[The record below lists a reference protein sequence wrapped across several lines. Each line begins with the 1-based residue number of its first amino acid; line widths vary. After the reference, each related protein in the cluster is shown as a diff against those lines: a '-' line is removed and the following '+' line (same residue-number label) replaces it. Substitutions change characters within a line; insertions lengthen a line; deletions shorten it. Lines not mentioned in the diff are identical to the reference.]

1 MVPPVSSVHEFGPF
15 RLDTVE
21 RLLLRAGQPVSLT
34 PKAFDLLIY
43 LVERHGRLITKTEL
57 LRAVWPDTFVEEA
70 NLTYTVS
77 AVRRALGDS
86 QDGERYIQT
95 VPTRGYRFL
104 APVTRGEQPPPIPQI
119 AEARRPPQ
127 VSRRWKEI
135 ALLSGA
141 LGTILLALLVGL
153 ATIHFREKRPDL
165 SRVVFTVPRD
175 PAAFPQFNLPAISP
189 DGTRVVFFGPGDGGK
204 LVLWSRALD
213 SLAIQPLAGTELSSG
228 PPYPFWSPDGHFIA
242 FFSGGKLKKIAADGG
257 ASQEL
262 APAPDAAGGSWGSDG
277 TIIFSPQVG
286 PLYRVSAAGGPATPL
301 RELDASRGE
310 LRHVWP
316 HFLPDGKHYLY
327 VARSSDAEKT
337 GIYLG
342 TVGTQET
349 RLLIAGESNVVYSP
363 PGYLIFVRDGT
374 LVAQAFG
381 LGTSQLADGAFPLP
395 SYGGRSFPAA
405 STFGLFSVSQNG
417 VLAYADA
424 HLVDVQPTWYDRHG
438 EVLGTIGEPG
448 EYGTVRLAPDDKRAA
463 LERTGATAGVWVLDV
478 ATGIPGRLTFGPESD
493 PVWSPDGREVVFS
506 DTLGTLHR
514 RVIGKKNDDE
524 VLMGNGDG
532 NYPKDWTPDGAAILF
547 IKDDGRSLYRLPL
560 SGSRRP
566 ELLLETPFQK
576 DQFHVSP
583 DGRWIAFNSL
593 ESGRWEV
600 YAAAFPSF
608 TDKRQVS
615 RDGGGQPVWR
625 NDGKELFYLSLQG
638 KLMAVDTTL
647 GASLEAS
654 DPAILFQVPISV
666 NPRIDQYAVA
676 RDGQRF
682 IFCAPGDSAGQPI
695 TVVVNWTAGLN
706 VSQGIAR
713 VPQ

>member
-1 MVPPVSSVHEFGPF
+1 MVPPESSVHEFGPF
-15 RLDTVE
+15 RLDTAE
-21 RLLLRAGQPVSLT
+21 RLLLRAGQPVPLT

-43 LVERHGRLITKTEL
+43 LVERHGRLITKKEL
-57 LRAVWPDTFVEEA
+57 LSAVWPNTFVEEA

-77 AVRRALGDS
+77 ALRRALGDS
-86 QDGERYIQT
+86 QEGERYIQT

-104 APVTRGEQPPPIPQI
+104 AAVAPGEQPPLPQV
-119 AEARRPPQ
+119 ADVHHAAH

-153 ATIHFREKRPDL
+153 ATVHSREKRADQL
-165 SRVVFTVPRD
+165 RVVFTIPRD

-189 DGTRVVFFGPGDGGK
+189 DGTRVVFFGPGEGGK
-204 LVLWSRALD
+204 LVLWTRALD
-213 SLAIQPLAGTELSSG
+213 SLAIQSLAGTELSSG

-262 APAPDAAGGSWGSDG
+262 ALAPDAAGGSWGSDG

-286 PLYRVSAAGGPATPL
+286 PLYRVSAAGGLATPL
-301 RELDASRGE
+301 RELEATRGD

-342 TVGTQET
+342 NVGTQES
-349 RLLIAGESNVVYSP
+349 RLLIHGESNVVYSP

-374 LVAQAFG
+374 LVAQAFA
-381 LGTSQLADGAFPLP
+381 LDNSQLADGAFTLP

-424 HLVDVQPTWYDRHG
+424 HLIDVQPTWYDRRG
-438 EVLGTIGEPG
+438 KVLGTIGEPG
-448 EYGTVRLAPDDKRAA
+448 EYGTVRLSPDDKRAA
-463 LERTGATAGVWVLDV
+463 LERTGAKAGLWLLDV
-478 ATGIPGRLTFGPESD
+478 ATGVPMRLTFGNESD
-493 PVWSPDGREVVFS
+493 PVWSPDGRELVFADPS
-506 DTLGTLHR
+506 GNFHR
-514 RVIGKKNDDE
+514 RVIGQNEDE
-524 VLMGNGDG
+524 ILLSNGDA
-532 NYPKDWTPDGAAILF
+532 NYPEYWTPDGRAILF
-547 IKDDGRSLYRLPL
+547 IKGDGRSLFRLPL

-566 ELLLETPFQK
+566 EPLHETLFSR
-576 DQFHVSP
+576 DQFRVSP

-600 YAAAFPSF
+600 YAAAFPSL

-615 RDGGGQPVWR
+615 RDGGGQPLWR

-638 KLMAVDTTL
+638 KLMAVDTRL
-647 GASLEAS
+647 GATLETS
-654 DPAILFQVPISV
+654 DPTSLFQAPIGV
-666 NPRIDQYAVA
+666 NPIIDQYAVA

-682 IFCAPGDSAGQPI
+682 IFCAPGNSSGQPI
-695 TVVVNWTAGLN
+695 TVVVNWTARLN
-706 VSQGIAR
+706 LSQGSTRI
-713 VPQ
+713 PQ

>member
-1 MVPPVSSVHEFGPF
+1 
-15 RLDTVE
+15 
-21 RLLLRAGQPVSLT
+21 
-34 PKAFDLLIY
+34 
-43 LVERHGRLITKTEL
+43 
-57 LRAVWPDTFVEEA
+57 
-70 NLTYTVS
+70 
-77 AVRRALGDS
+77 
-86 QDGERYIQT
+86 
-95 VPTRGYRFL
+95 
-104 APVTRGEQPPPIPQI
+104 
-119 AEARRPPQ
+119 
-127 VSRRWKEI
+127 
-135 ALLSGA
+135 
-141 LGTILLALLVGL
+141 
-153 ATIHFREKRPDL
+153 
-165 SRVVFTVPRD
+165 
-175 PAAFPQFNLPAISP
+175 
-189 DGTRVVFFGPGDGGK
+189 VVFFGPGDGGK

-213 SLAIQPLAGTELSSG
+213 SLAIQSLAGTEISSG

-257 ASQEL
+257 ASQEI
-262 APAPDAAGGSWGSDG
+262 AFAPDAAGGSWGSDG
-277 TIIFSPQVG
+277 TIIFSSQVG

-342 TVGTQET
+342 TVGTQES
-349 RLLIAGESNVVYSP
+349 RLLIHGESNVVYSP

-374 LVAQAFG
+374 LVAQAFA

-438 EVLGTIGEPG
+438 KVLGTIGEPG
-448 EYGTVRLAPDDKRAA
+448 EYGTVRLSPDDKRAA
-463 LERTGATAGVWVLDV
+463 LERTGAKAGLWLLDV
-478 ATGIPGRLTFGPESD
+478 ATGAPERLTFGAESD
-493 PVWSPDGREVVFS
+493 PVWSPDGRELVFADQS
-506 DTLGTLHR
+506 GNFHR
-514 RVIGKKNDDE
+514 KEIGKNADE
-524 VLMGNGDG
+524 ILLSNGDA
-532 NYPKDWTPDGAAILF
+532 NYPKYWTPDGRAILF
-547 IKDDGRSLYRLPL
+547 IKDDGRSLFRLPL
-560 SGSRRP
+560 SGSRLP
-566 ELLLETPFQK
+566 EPLPETLFSR
-576 DQFHVSP
+576 DQFRVSP

-600 YAAAFPSF
+600 YAASFPSF

-615 RDGGGQPVWR
+615 RNGGGQPLWR
-625 NDGKELFYLSLQG
+625 NDGKELFFLSLQG
-638 KLMAVDTTL
+638 KLMAVETRL
-647 GASLEAS
+647 GATLETS
-654 DPAILFQVPISV
+654 DPTSLFQAPIGV
-666 NPRIDQYAVA
+666 NPIIDQYAVA

-682 IFCAPGDSAGQPI
+682 IFCAPDNSSGQPI

-706 VSQGIAR
+706 VSQGATR